1 MYNTGV
7 GLWHFFQLGSP
18 LNGLIDIYI
27 QRHSKAKYPKLQVHQ
42 SFNKNH
48 SYHHVREVWCV
59 SEFLL
64 FDWQTQWYTH
74 IDHTQG
80 ALARPV
86 ARKQMTK
93 SQSWRILCPPTPL
106 LWHVCSLFAAH
117 SRSQRDVLVSLDQPL
132 IQSLTKLCPH
142 PNCGLCHPKS
152 VVTTWVARGCCHVAR
167 LTCPSWWCFVTD
179 TGSAAE
185 LVVVRRQRGGAL
197 YNLRG
202 RHHRCKALVR
212 VV

>member
-18 LNGLIDIYI
+18 FFGLIDIYI
-27 QRHSKAKYPKLQVHQ
+27 QRYSKAKYPKLQVHK
-42 SFNKNH
+42 SFNIHH

-132 IQSLTKLCPH
+132 IHSPWQNCVLTQTVDCVTQSLWWQHGSPEGVAMLQGWLAHLGDVLSRILDRLQSWWWDAGSEVERC
-142 PNCGLCHPKS
+142 
-152 VVTTWVARGCCHVAR
+152 TTCVGATTVAR
-167 LTCPSWWCFVTD
+167 P
-179 TGSAAE
+179 
-185 LVVVRRQRGGAL
+185 
-197 YNLRG
+197 
-202 RHHRCKALVR
+202 
-212 VV
+212 